1 MITFDEIKIK
11 YDIANEILTKKWA
24 TPNENFHYCE
34 DHCVVKINGT
44 ELRVKEKTIMALK
57 LLTFGFRFQK
67 DSKVLPTKEEF
78 MLACGIRPERKGRE
92 FKVLKELFPYPELQM
107 LVKYDRK
114 RKGYYLCLS

>member
-1 MITFDEIKIK
+1 MISPNEIKISTEM
-11 YDIANEILTKKWA
+11 ANEILTKKWV
-24 TPNENFHYCE
+24 TPSHNFHYCE
-34 DHCVVKINGT
+34 DHRVVKINGT

-67 DSKVLPTKEEF
+67 DAKVLPTKEEF
-78 MLACGIRPERKGRE
+78 MHACGISIERNERE
-92 FKVLKELFPYPELQM
+92 FKILKELFPYPELQG